1 MKLGAETPAVITGGA
16 SGLGAATARALAAL
30 GVKCALFDLNE
41 EKGRALAREI
51 GGVFARC
58 DVTDEESVSAAFSVA
73 RRAHGQERLFLGAA
87 GIGDKGGTLRRNR
100 EGGHRLV
107 DLAAFRRM
115 SDVNVHGLYLTAATS
130 AAGMAQADP
139 LDTDD
144 TRGAVVVVSSVAG
157 SEGPIGMI
165 AYAASK
171 GAVIGMSRSMAHDLS
186 GFGIRVNCIQ
196 PAFFETPLVH
206 EGIDADARRFAEH
219 FYAHP
224 RRLGRP
230 EEFASLALE
239 LFRNDFLNGQTIK
252 IDAASGRMS
261 RLP

>member
-1 MKLGAETPAVITGGA
+1 MKLGPDTSAVITGGA

-41 EKGRALAREI
+41 ERGRALAQEI

-58 DVTDEESVSAAFSVA
+58 DVTDEKSVSDAFALA
-73 RRAHGQERLFLGAA
+73 RKAHGQERLFLGAA
-87 GIGDKGGTLRRNR
+87 GTGDKDPTLRRNR

-107 DLAAFRRM
+107 DMATFRRL
-115 SDVNVHGLYLTAATS
+115 SDINVHGLYLTAATS
-130 AAGMAQADP
+130 AAGMAAADP
-139 LDTDD
+139 LDEDG
-144 TRGAVVVVSSVAG
+144 TRGAIITVSSVAG

-196 PAFFETPLVH
+196 PAFFETPMVQDGMD
-206 EGIDADARRFAEH
+206 ETARWFAAH

-252 IDAASGRMS
+252 IDAASGRMT